1 MDIAPTTYVELREN
15 RRGLPRAFIAGTRV
29 RVRDIY
35 AQSEVHGKS
44 PEDIVASFPH
54 LSLAQVHA
62 ALAYYFANREAIIQ
76 EIKDDNAFVDI
87 MRARIGPGLLEQ
99 QAGDMDADDA
109 ISSG

>member
-1 MDIAPTTYVELREN
+1 M
-15 RRGLPRAFIAGTRV
+15 
-29 RVRDIY
+29 RDIY

-62 ALAYYFANREAIIQ
+62 ALAYYFANRKAIIQ
-76 EIKDDNAFVDI
+76 EIKDDNSFVDI
-87 MRARIGPGLLEQ
+87 MRARIGPGPLEQ
-99 QAGDMDADDA
+99 RARDMDADDA